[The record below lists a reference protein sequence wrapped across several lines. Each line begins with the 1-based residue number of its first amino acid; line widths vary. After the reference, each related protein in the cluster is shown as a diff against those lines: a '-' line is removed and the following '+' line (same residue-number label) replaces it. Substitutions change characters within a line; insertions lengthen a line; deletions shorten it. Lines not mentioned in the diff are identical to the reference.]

1 MAGIADIQ
9 NRYESYQKNR
19 NSVSNNS
26 LGREL
31 FLKQD
36 GDQAFIKSI
45 ATGTPEDPYLAEI
58 RLHTFREDG
67 RWQSVLHTE
76 EGPADEVPEGSVP
89 SRKFALWAYVS
100 EVIHPEKPNLGLAGD
115 LDWEE
120 RTLPSGKVV
129 FVEPINDFRII
140 TLSFGRGRYLWNEL
154 VDIYNDWQGLDK
166 GVLRIKRNGLSTDTT
181 YTITTVSDKSIEIPE
196 DRIKET
202 SQLTP
207 LDEYF
212 ANRYGKKFVPSSN
225 NNTSTETPK
234 DAVSTKSESS
244 DDVEMPF

>member
-9 NRYESYQKNR
+9 QRYESYQSNR
-19 NSVSNNS
+19 NSMSNSNS
-26 LGREL
+26 IGRQL

-36 GDQAFIKSI
+36 GDQAFIKSV
-45 ATGTPEDPYLAEI
+45 ATGSPEDPFLTEI

-76 EGPADEVPEGSVP
+76 DGPTDEAPEDSVP

-100 EVIHPEKPNLGLAGD
+100 EVKHPEKPNLGLAGD

-120 RTLPSGKVV
+120 EVLPSGKKVY
-129 FVEPINDFRII
+129 VEPINDFRVI

-181 YTITTVSDKSIEIPE
+181 YTITAVSDKTIEIPE
-196 DRIKET
+196 DRLKEV
-202 SQLTP
+202 SELTP
-207 LDEYF
+207 LDEFF
-212 ANRYGKKFVPSSN
+212 ADRYGKKYVPATSPTE
-225 NNTSTETPK
+225 NTITEDAEST
-234 DAVSTKSESS
+234 SENG
-244 DDVEMPF
+244 VEMPF